1 MSGQDHGTPEPVN
14 ERILPIPPVVAGLF
28 IASGWLLNH
37 FVPLQDRSGPAATE
51 SRIAGAAVVACAF
64 AIAGLAL
71 LQMRRSRTTFH
82 PGGRA
87 NALVQGGVFQR
98 SRNPMYLSLTL
109 LTLGLGIAER
119 RPMDEPA
126 RTPLAAL
133 PPRARGEARRGV
145 SYPEIWGGVCGLP
158 EQGPALVLKKY
169 RDVLLAYVNVLL
181 TTFGKSKAG

>member
-14 ERILPIPPVVAGLF
+14 ERIFPIPPVVAGLF

-109 LTLGLGIAER
+109 LTLGLGILSADLW
-119 RPMDEPA
+119 M
-126 RTPLAAL
+126 
-133 PPRARGEARRGV
+133 
-145 SYPEIWGGVCGLP
+145 S
-158 EQGPALVLKKY
+158 
-169 RDVLLAYVNVLL
+169 LLAPLL
-181 TTFGKSKAG
+181 LLYLQERVVKREEAYLTQRFGAEYAAYRSKVRRWF

>member
-109 LTLGLGIAER
+109 LTLGLGILSADLW
-119 RPMDEPA
+119 M
-126 RTPLAAL
+126 
-133 PPRARGEARRGV
+133 
-145 SYPEIWGGVCGLP
+145 S
-158 EQGPALVLKKY
+158 
-169 RDVLLAYVNVLL
+169 LLAPLL
-181 TTFGKSKAG
+181 LLYLQERVVKREEAYLTQRFGAEYAAYRSKVRRWF

>member
-82 PGGRA
+82 PGGKA

-109 LTLGLGIAER
+109 LTLGLGILSADLW
-119 RPMDEPA
+119 M
-126 RTPLAAL
+126 
-133 PPRARGEARRGV
+133 
-145 SYPEIWGGVCGLP
+145 S
-158 EQGPALVLKKY
+158 
-169 RDVLLAYVNVLL
+169 LLAPLL
-181 TTFGKSKAG
+181 LLYLQERVVKREEAYLTQRFGAEYAAYRSKVRRWF